1 MGINKAN
8 PKRIK
13 VRQFS
18 KEGKLINDYESMA
31 LAERSLG
38 LPKNSLSSYFSRRG
52 NTLHGFKWKKI
63 MGIRMT
69 TPMSEITAAIKAE
82 AERAN
87 ILTIRALSYLGE
99 LCVVEA
105 KDRPQESSWFD
116 QSGNLRSSIGYVIVH
131 NGKIIKYSEFNQ
143 VKQGSDGIKEGKE
156 LATELAKQ
164 YTSGYALIVVAG
176 MNYAELVEAMDNKN
190 VLASAELFARS
201 ELPNM
206 MAKLKTQIAS

>member
-1 MGINKAN
+1 
-8 PKRIK
+8 
-13 VRQFS
+13 
-18 KEGKLINDYESMA
+18 
-31 LAERSLG
+31 
-38 LPKNSLSSYFSRRG
+38 
-52 NTLHGFKWKKI
+52 
-63 MGIRMT
+63 MT
-69 TPMSEITAAIKAE
+69 TSMSEINAAIKAE

-87 ILTIRALSYLGE
+87 MLTIRALSHLGE

-143 VKQGSDGIKEGKE
+143 VKQGTDGIKEGKE
-156 LATELAKQ
+156 LAKELAKQ

-190 VLASAELFARS
+190 VLASAELFARG
-201 ELPNM
+201 ELPKM
-206 MAKLKTQIAS
+206 MVKLKNQLAL

>member
-1 MGINKAN
+1 
-8 PKRIK
+8 
-13 VRQFS
+13 
-18 KEGKLINDYESMA
+18 
-31 LAERSLG
+31 
-38 LPKNSLSSYFSRRG
+38 
-52 NTLHGFKWKKI
+52 
-63 MGIRMT
+63 MT
-69 TPMSEITAAIKAE
+69 TPMSEINAAIKAE

-87 ILTIRALSYLGE
+87 MLTIRALSYLGE
-99 LCVVEA
+99 VCVIEA

-131 NGKIIKYSEFNQ
+131 NGKTIKYSEFNQ

-176 MNYAELVEAMDNKN
+176 MNYAELVEAMDSKV
-190 VLASAELFARS
+190 VLASAELFARN